1 MDEKKAVTGGYS
13 ILLAEDDKMNQVV
26 VASLIKKL
34 NLGRV
39 QIAQNGKEA
48 IEMFCSH
55 PFDLILMDG
64 QMPEMNGLDA
74 ALAIRAIEKD
84 NDMSRTPI
92 IALTAHAAQA
102 DRDLYLNNGMDE
114 FLIKPLNPDALKQA
128 VHNLVR
134 EKAPHVT
141 SPGNAHEKPEN
152 APGPKSSDVKGS
164 INVKELKQIMGGKK
178 SLLDK
183 CLQTF
188 ESAYPL
194 QMAELTRC
202 IEKEE
207 YEGLKDN
214 AHRLKGMFKY
224 LAAAN
229 AVTLIEQLESMG
241 GAQNVTGAHITVK
254 ALHNECL
261 KIIDSLK
268 QILKE
273 NFS

>member
-1 MDEKKAVTGGYS
+1 MDEKKAFTGGSS

-26 VASLIKKL
+26 VAGLIKKL

-48 IEMFCSH
+48 VQMFCSH

-64 QMPEMNGLDA
+64 QMPEMNGIDA

-84 NDMSRTPI
+84 KHMSRTPI
-92 IALTAHAAQA
+92 IALTAHAAQE
-102 DRDLYLNNGMDE
+102 DKELYLSSGMDD

-128 VHNLVR
+128 VQNLVR
-134 EKAPHVT
+134 KKAPHAI
-141 SPGNAHEKPEN
+141 SPGDADEKPEN
-152 APGPKSSDVKGS
+152 APGLKSSDLKDC

-178 SLLDK
+178 QLLDK

-188 ESAYPL
+188 EAAYPV

-207 YEGLKDN
+207 YDGLNEN

-241 GAQNVTGAHITVK
+241 GAQNVTGAHTTVQ
-254 ALHNECL
+254 ALHDECL
-261 KIIDSLK
+261 KIIDSIK